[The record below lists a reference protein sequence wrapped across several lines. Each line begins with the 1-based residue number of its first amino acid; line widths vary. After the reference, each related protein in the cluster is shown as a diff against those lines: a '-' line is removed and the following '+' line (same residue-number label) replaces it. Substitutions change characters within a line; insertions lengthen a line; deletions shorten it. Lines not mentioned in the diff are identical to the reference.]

1 MMKYPPLAS
10 AVAMVLALGARN
22 AGAQAQ
28 APDGQALYKTHCRSC
43 HGATGVPTPRMAAM
57 YKNLLAIDSAYLA
70 GRSED
75 SIVVVLAAGIGD
87 YMKPYKG
94 KLTPEEIR
102 AVAAY
107 CRVLAKPATP

>member
-1 MMKYPPLAS
+1 MKYLPLAIG
-10 AVAMVLALGARN
+10 VAMVLALGARN
-22 AGAQAQ
+22 AGAQ

-43 HGATGVPTPRMAAM
+43 HGATGVPTPRMAAL

-75 SIVVVLAAGIGD
+75 SIVTVLAAGIGSD
-87 YMKPYKG
+87 MKPYKG
-94 KLTPEEIR
+94 KLTPDEMR
-102 AVAAY
+102 AIAVY

>member
-1 MMKYPPLAS
+1 
-10 AVAMVLALGARN
+10 
-22 AGAQAQ
+22 
-28 APDGQALYKTHCRSC
+28 
-43 HGATGVPTPRMAAM
+43 MAAL

-75 SIVVVLAAGIGD
+75 SIVVVLAGGIGE

-94 KLTPEEIR
+94 KLTTEEMH